1 MKVAVLRKS
10 KLPNKGFS
18 EEEVQQRN
26 MFCNL
31 NKIILSFGQIQGFVA
46 EEVGR
51 ECTCA
56 HPGEGEPTGGELDTA
71 LETALE
77 PALETALEI
86 ALESALEIAL
96 EIACL
101 LGV

>member
-1 MKVAVLRKS
+1 
-10 KLPNKGFS
+10 
-18 EEEVQQRN
+18 

-56 HPGEGEPTGGELDTA
+56 HPGEGEPTGGELDDRPRKCPKNA
-71 LETALE
+71 LEK
-77 PALETALEI
+77 
-86 ALESALEIAL
+86 
-96 EIACL
+96 IACQNSMDSSRKCHRFASL
-101 LGV
+101 LGFDVM